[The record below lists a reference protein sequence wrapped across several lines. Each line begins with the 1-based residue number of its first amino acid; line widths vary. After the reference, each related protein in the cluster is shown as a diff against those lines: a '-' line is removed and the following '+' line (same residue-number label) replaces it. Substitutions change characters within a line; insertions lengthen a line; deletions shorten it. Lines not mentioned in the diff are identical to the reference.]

1 VEVILPFHLTQE
13 AHMGKLKLSLEQL
26 AVESFA
32 SAEPAAEAR
41 GTVRGQQES
50 SWETCAGY
58 TCVYAETCQNWP
70 TCYMD
75 CTMDCTFRPRCH

>member
-1 VEVILPFHLTQE
+1 
-13 AHMGKLKLSLEQL
+13 MSKLKLSLERL

-32 SAEPAAEAR
+32 SVERPADAR

-58 TCVYAETCQNWP
+58 TCVYAETCQHWQ

-75 CTMDCTFRPRCH
+75 CTMDCTFGPRC